1 VYKIHYL
8 LDDFMLSK
16 EFKTFDEAALYGIKL
31 PFDSVIEIKQYD
43 TNETYNFQ
51 NEPDS
56 SSNGC

>member
-8 LDDFMLSK
+8 LDDFLLSK

-43 TNETYNFQ
+43 KDETYNIQ
-51 NEPDS
+51 NESDN
-56 SSNGC
+56 SSNGR